1 MANKNPEPGLPPK
14 RALGKHL
21 LPPLSSRRAS
31 ARRGVLPTLPHA
43 VGFDPL
49 LAFPPAPRSQEVSR
63 PPEPREF
70 CFGGQAHILRPLVPA
85 DEGRLIAFFKSHTA
99 ETIRQRYGYQI
110 SEMTHERALRL
121 VGVDQTR
128 DVALGGFERTEDGGE
143 VLNAVG
149 RYWLD
154 PAGKTAEMAFVVR
167 ENRRG
172 LGICS
177 TLLRLLLQIARARG
191 MGYLSA
197 QVQADNAPMLSIFRR
212 HGGRARPIPGADAM
226 EVFVPTGSPS
236 DSKSTRLP

>member
-14 RALGKHL
+14 HTVGKCN
-21 LPPLSSRRAS
+21 LPTRSRLRAS
-31 ARRGVLPTLPHA
+31 VRHAVVSTLPHA

-49 LAFPPAPRSQEVSR
+49 LAFPPAPPSQEDLR

-70 CFGGQAHILRPLVPA
+70 SFGGQPHIVRPLGPA
-85 DEGRLIAFFKSHTA
+85 DEGRLISFFKSHTA

-167 ENRRG
+167 ENKRG

-197 QVQADNAPMLSIFRR
+197 QVQTDNAPMLSVFRR
-212 HGGRARPIPGADAM
+212 HGGRATPIPGADAM